1 MGPLVIAQESFWP
14 TSAGGWVPLLAFAGA
29 LLGGGWAGV
38 RKITKAIDNIAVIP
52 VHTELID
59 GLGDKADALDRGQV
73 EIIEKLDTIQGG
85 MATAA
90 EMTTHTNQDAAQ
102 FDKLDKRLMSIDGR
116 LGRVEEHVGIERL
129 DPEQR
134 LRQPTER

>member
-1 MGPLVIAQESFWP
+1 MGGAAAIFAQESFWP

-38 RKITKAIDNIAVIP
+38 RKITRAIDNIAVIP

-59 GLGDKADALDRGQV
+59 GLETKVDALDRGQI
-73 EIIEKLDTIQGG
+73 EILGKLDTIHTG
-85 MATAA
+85 MMTAA

-102 FDKLDKRLMSIDGR
+102 FDKLAGRLSSIDGR
-116 LGRVEEHVGIERL
+116 LGRVEEHVGLEHT
-129 DPEQR
+129 DPEVR
-134 LRQPTER
+134 S